1 MKIANFLNKIAASE
15 WWTRTRP
22 TKQNNWNEKD
32 SLVRDV
38 IRVRE
43 KIIVVCVCIFF
54 VFFCAPFSVSLLRG
68 RYACVTGDNLCIKL
82 YTFERLPEFEEQT
95 EKFQCAILAG
105 KYDKA

>member
-15 WWTRTRP
+15 WWTITRP

-54 VFFCAPFSVSLLRG
+54 FFCAPFSVLLLRG

-95 EKFQCAILAG
+95 EKISVCYFGWKIW
-105 KYDKA
+105 